1 MPETDLT
8 FLVVAAVVFGPVLLA
23 SLFGKGARDE

>member
-1 MPETDLT
+1 MPEYDLT